1 MVDKITNSIVNLEN
15 KTSKNSTNVKN
26 SLSKVD
32 KYVGEN
38 STDIKIEN
46 KNIIED
52 LASSAPIDHDKVSSI
67 KKAISSGNYPLDL
80 DKISDAL
87 MDAYNDMKSW
97 YIVIWYEFF
106 KKSKWHLWVVKQTRQ
121 SHYEKQW
128 Q

>member
-15 KTSKNSTNVKN
+15 KASKNSTNVKN

-32 KYVGEN
+32 NYVGEN
-38 STDIKIEN
+38 TADIQIEN
-46 KNIIED
+46 KKVIED

-97 YIVIWYEFF
+97 CVVTWYEFF
-106 KKSKWHLWVVKQTRQ
+106 KKSKWNLWVVR
-121 SHYEKQW
+121 
-128 Q
+128 